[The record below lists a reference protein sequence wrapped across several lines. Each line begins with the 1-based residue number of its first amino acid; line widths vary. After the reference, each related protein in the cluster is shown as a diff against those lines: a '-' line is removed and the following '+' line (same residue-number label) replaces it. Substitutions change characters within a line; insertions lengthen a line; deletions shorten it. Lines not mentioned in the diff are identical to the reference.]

1 MECSLGKGE
10 LLSLTGG
17 RYGLALRCLGGA
29 IWLTKGDGRDY
40 LVRCGGSFEL
50 GKGEAALAEA
60 LEPAELQMR
69 AAGVELESR
78 SALAAQPAGP
88 FLPKLL

>member
-17 RYGLALRCLGGA
+17 RYGLTLRCLSGT
-29 IWLTKGDGRDY
+29 IWLTRGDGRDY
-40 LVRCGGSFEL
+40 LVRQGSSFEL
-50 GKGEAALAEA
+50 QKGESALAEA
-60 LEPAELQMR
+60 LGAAELRMQPR
-69 AAGVELESR
+69 SLENNK

-88 FLPKLL
+88 FLPRPL